1 MSSVASV
8 SKWLKLPFIKMGR
21 LWEKIWERIQSLS
34 GSLDGPVEI
43 LYDGI
48 SCGSR
53 ASLDKEII
61 MFNGTEPWKDFS
73 CW

>member
-43 LYDGI
+43 FQDGT

-61 MFNGTEPWKDFS
+61 MFNGTEPWKDFNY
-73 CW
+73 W